1 VDASASTDADND
13 TLTYTWQL
21 PAGLVAQTNGAQVT
35 FTAAEYT
42 VDTSLTFTVTVSD
55 GQASSVASTTVVVAK
70 KVDNGGTC
78 SNAWDASAVYT
89 G

>member
-1 VDASASTDADND
+1 MRKTQVPATANAGDVVVVDASASTDADND

-42 VDTSLTFTVTVSD
+42 ERLLLRKKWITAAHVAMHGMRARFT
-55 GQASSVASTTVVVAK
+55 QVANK
-70 KVDNGGTC
+70 
-78 SNAWDASAVYT
+78 
-89 G
+89 